1 MLNFFK
7 KQNILTHDGKFH
19 ADDVFAVATFSILHS
34 GKIKITRSRN
44 PEIIKNFLEAGDVI
58 VDNGRDY
65 NLEKNIF
72 DHHQEGGAGAR
83 ENGVPYA
90 GFGLIWKHFGRQVCL
105 KEIQK
110 QNSEIKKEKK
120 GGEKTEKTDNETNL
134 NSTVEYVWQQVD
146 SGIVSNI
153 DATDTGYTDYYSE
166 KTHSS
171 AFAPDKIV
179 GSFVPNWREDYAEAD
194 KIFTNLSK
202 AAEVLIKRE
211 IKVSHDRFLA
221 KSLIEETYQNS
232 PDKRLIIFKRGYPWK
247 EILVEKPEPLYVVF
261 PTINND
267 GWMVQAVP
275 VKKDSQEIR
284 KPFPQGWRGKAGV
297 DLEKVSGVKSAK
309 FCHNAGFL
317 VGAHDF
323 EGIKQLAQKA
333 LD

>member
-19 ADDVFAVATFSILHS
+19 ADDVFSVATLSILND

-44 PEIIKNFLEAGDVI
+44 PETIEKFLKAGDII

-65 NLEKNIF
+65 NPEKNIF

-83 ENGVPYA
+83 ESGVPYA

-105 KEIQK
+105 KEIKK
-110 QNSEIKKEKK
+110 QNSEFKKAE
-120 GGEKTEKTDNETNL
+120 ENKTADELNL
-134 NSTVEYVWQQVD
+134 NETVEYVWQQVD

-194 KIFTNLSK
+194 KIFANLSK
-202 AAEVLIKRE
+202 AAEILIKRE
-211 IKVSHDRFLA
+211 IKVSYDRFLA
-221 KSLIEETYQNS
+221 KNIIEETYQNS

-275 VKKDSQEIR
+275 VKKDSQEVR
-284 KPFPQGWRGKAGV
+284 KPFPQSWRGKT
-297 DLEKVSGVKSAK
+297 DSELEKVSGVKSAK

-317 VGAHDF
+317 AGAHDF